1 MRLRYT
7 PEALVE
13 LDGVLADIAE
23 HSPQGARRVQAR
35 IKAIIDLLL
44 RHPNAGQLTSLKPM
58 RRIVAT
64 PYPYLIFYEPH
75 AEEIIV
81 IGVRHSARDPRSMP
95 DQ

>member
-13 LDGVLADIAE
+13 LDRVLADIAE
-23 HSPQGARRVQAR
+23 HSPQGASRVQAH
-35 IKAIIDLLL
+35 IKAVIDLLL

-58 RRIVAT
+58 RRIIAT
-64 PYPYLIFYEPH
+64 PYPYLVFYEPLDD
-75 AEEIIV
+75 EIII
-81 IGVRHSARDPRSMP
+81 IGVRHGARDPRSMP